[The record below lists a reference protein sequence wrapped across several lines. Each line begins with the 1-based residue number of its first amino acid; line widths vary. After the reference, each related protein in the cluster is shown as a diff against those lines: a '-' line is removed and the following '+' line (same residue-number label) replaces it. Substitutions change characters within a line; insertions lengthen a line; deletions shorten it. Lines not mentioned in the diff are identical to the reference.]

1 MGRNQRIEYDGGFYH
16 VISRGNNREYIFKGS
31 LDKQFFINQLKEQ
44 KNPLGFK
51 LFGYVFMDNHY
62 HLLLQTTK
70 KLNGAWH
77 SVKLLNGDNFSD
89 FTMITLNMAQP

>member
-1 MGRNQRIEYDGGFYH
+1 MGRNPRIEYDEGIYH

-31 LDKQFFINQLKEQ
+31 LDKQFFIDQLKEQ

-62 HLLLQTTK
+62 HLLLQTTNK
-70 KLNGAWH
+70 PLHTINLMVPVTKLSRSWRRGT
-77 SVKLLNGDNFSD
+77 GD
-89 FTMITLNMAQP
+89 